1 VFDLCDKGLKG
12 CLMILSDWLCNEP
25 MDNRKI
31 LVAKMDYPVFT
42 SNHHKKECVL
52 QVVDVKYTRGL

>member
-1 VFDLCDKGLKG
+1 
-12 CLMILSDWLCNEP
+12 MILSDWLCNEP

>member
-1 VFDLCDKGLKG
+1 MFDLCDKGLKD

-31 LVAKMDYPVFT
+31 LVAKMDYPVLLQT
-42 SNHHKKECVL
+42 TKKECVL
-52 QVVDVKYTRGL
+52 QVVGVKYARGL